1 MMENRN
7 RLTALAVVELA
18 LMAYAVLFDILL
30 PTVVVSAI
38 GFVFLLLRKEKFAV
52 IGFKKPK
59 RFLKMALGVFALA
72 IGWTIVNFGLILPV
86 LNRLSG
92 TTRDVS
98 AFADL
103 QGNVGELMFLLAVS
117 WTLAAVGEELAYRG
131 FMQNR
136 IISLFSERKTGIAVA
151 VVVSS
156 LLFGFAHTEQGIVGV
171 VTTCL
176 DALFYSFAKYKY
188 DNLWAAVLAHG
199 FMNTI
204 GIVTFFFTGPL
215 YGLW

>member
-1 MMENRN
+1 
-7 RLTALAVVELA
+7 
-18 LMAYAVLFDILL
+18 
-30 PTVVVSAI
+30 
-38 GFVFLLLRKEKFAV
+38 
-52 IGFKKPK
+52 
-59 RFLKMALGVFALA
+59 
-72 IGWTIVNFGLILPV
+72 
-86 LNRLSG
+86 
-92 TTRDVS
+92 
-98 AFADL
+98 
-103 QGNVGELMFLLAVS
+103 
-117 WTLAAVGEELAYRG
+117 
-131 FMQNR
+131 MQNR

>member
-7 RLTALAVVELA
+7 RLTALAIVELT
-18 LMAYAVLFDILL
+18 LMAYAVLFDIFL
-30 PTVVVSAI
+30 PTVVVSTI
-38 GFVFLLLRKEKFAV
+38 GFVFLLLRNEKFVA

-59 RFLKMALGVFALA
+59 RFLKMALSIFVLA
-72 IGWTIVNFGLILPV
+72 IGWTIVNFGLILPI

-98 AFADL
+98 AFVEL
-103 QGNVGELMFLLAVS
+103 QGNVGELLFLLAVS

-136 IISLFSERKTGIAVA
+136 IISLFSERKTGIAFAIVA
-151 VVVSS
+151 SS

-176 DALFYSFAKYKY
+176 DALFYSFVRYKY

-204 GIVTFFFTGPL
+204 GIITFFFTGPL

>member
-1 MMENRN
+1 MMANRK
-7 RLTALAVVELA
+7 RLTALAIVELV
-18 LMAYAVLFDILL
+18 LMVSAVLFDVLL
-30 PTVVVSAI
+30 PTVVLSAV
-38 GFVFLLLRKEKFAV
+38 GFVFLLFRKEKFAE
-52 IGFKKPK
+52 IGFKKPSH
-59 RFLKMALGVFALA
+59 FLKMAFGVLSLA
-72 IGWTIVNFGLILPV
+72 IGWTIVNFGLILPI

-98 AFADL
+98 TFANL
-103 QGNVGELMFLLAVS
+103 QGNAGELMFLLAAS

-131 FMQNR
+131 FMQHR
-136 IISLFSERKTGIAVA
+136 IISLFSGRAIGVAVA
-151 VVVSS
+151 VISS
-156 LLFGFAHTEQGIVGV
+156 ALLFGFAHTEQGIVGV
-171 VTTCL
+171 FTTCL
-176 DALFYSFAKYKY
+176 DAFFYSYVRYKY

>member
-7 RLTALAVVELA
+7 RLTALAIVELV
-18 LMAYAVLFDILL
+18 LMAFAVLLDVLL
-30 PTVVVSAI
+30 PTVFVSAI
-38 GFVFLLLRKEKFAV
+38 GFVFLLLRKEKFAT
-52 IGFKKPK
+52 IGFKQP
-59 RFLKMALGVFALA
+59 RHFLRMALGVFALA
-72 IGWTIVNFGLILPV
+72 IGWTLVNFGLILPI

-98 AFADL
+98 SFANL
-103 QGNVGELMFLLAVS
+103 QGNVGELLFLLAVS

-136 IISLFSERKTGIAVA
+136 IISLFSERKIGIAIA
-151 VVVSS
+151 VVASS

-171 VTTCL
+171 VTTCF
-176 DALFYSFAKYKY
+176 DALFYSFVRYKY

>member
-1 MMENRN
+1 MMESRN
-7 RLTALAVVELA
+7 RLTALAIVELA

-38 GFVFLLLRKEKFAV
+38 GFVFLLLRKEKFAA

-103 QGNVGELMFLLAVS
+103 QGNVGELMFLLVVS

-131 FMQNR
+131 LCR
-136 IISLFSERKTGIAVA
+136 TG
-151 VVVSS
+151 SS
-156 LLFGFAHTEQGIVGV
+156 VCFRREKQG
-171 VTTCL
+171 L
-176 DALFYSFAKYKY
+176 
-188 DNLWAAVLAHG
+188 
-199 FMNTI
+199 
-204 GIVTFFFTGPL
+204 P
-215 YGLW
+215 

>member
-7 RLTALAVVELA
+7 RLTALAIVELV
-18 LMAYAVLFDILL
+18 LMAFAVLLDVLL

-38 GFVFLLLRKEKFAV
+38 GFVFLLLRKEKFAT
-52 IGFKKPK
+52 IGFKQP
-59 RFLKMALGVFALA
+59 RHFLRRALGVFALA
-72 IGWTIVNFGLILPV
+72 IGWTLVNFGLILPI
-86 LNRLSG
+86 LNRFSG

-98 AFADL
+98 SFANL
-103 QGNVGELMFLLAVS
+103 QGNVGELLFLLAVS

-136 IISLFSERKTGIAVA
+136 IISLFSERKIGIAIA
-151 VVVSS
+151 VVASS

-176 DALFYSFAKYKY
+176 DALFYSFVRYKY